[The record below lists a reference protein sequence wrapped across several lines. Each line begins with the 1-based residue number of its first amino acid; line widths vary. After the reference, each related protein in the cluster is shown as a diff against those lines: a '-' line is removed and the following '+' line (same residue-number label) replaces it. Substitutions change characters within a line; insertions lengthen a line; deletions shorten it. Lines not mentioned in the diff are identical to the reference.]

1 MVTIIR
7 NFRPKLYVYFQYCEW
22 FLTDLPVKNRS
33 IILMIM
39 NTNFKDKKQTM
50 HIGHN
55 IKRIREIQGI
65 KQETFGQLCRNRYS
79 QQRISD
85 FENMVDLD
93 EALLEELATALG
105 VTSEFV
111 RSFKDENVIYNIQHS
126 HVFNDHS
133 SNSSQHT
140 QPTFNNDGSDKLIAL
155 LEKFIEDDRA
165 KTQSIAE
172 LSKAVLDL
180 TNEIKNLKDS
190 K

>member
-1 MVTIIR
+1 MFT
-7 NFRPKLYVYFQYCEW
+7 FQYREW
-22 FLTDLPVKNRS
+22 FLTDLPVKHRS

-93 EALLEELATALG
+93 EALLEELATALR
-105 VTSEFV
+105 VTPEFV
-111 RSFKDENVIYNIQHS
+111 KSFKDENVIYNIQNNNNT
-126 HVFNDHS
+126 FND
-133 SNSSQHT
+133 NSVDQSHSQHT
-140 QPTFNNDGSDKLIAL
+140 QPTIHNDGSDKLVAL
-155 LEKFIEDDRA
+155 LEKFIEEDRV

-180 TNEIKNLKDS
+180 MNEIKNLKGS
-190 K
+190 N